1 MTSLFGPSHLRR
13 RVLVLA
19 SAIGIG
25 LAGCSPP
32 NEDVSENATEVVA
45 ADARSGAVAEAS
57 ADRSAAD
64 AANTN
69 AANAPGANPDVAP
82 GVAFAY
88 RFAFRLPDAAVAEA
102 QERHVAACGAL
113 GRARCRVTGMDYNQ
127 GEDGRIDASLAFL
140 LDPALASSFA
150 RTATAAVTALDGLV
164 ETSTVGGEDVGTGI
178 TDSQAQSARLG
189 GDVVRL
195 RERLAQPGLS
205 ANERRDLQAQISDI
219 EGQLGDEEQVR
230 RGGEARLAVT
240 PVAFTYAGQV
250 GFAGLDRDSPF
261 SSALSAS
268 TESFANASA
277 FVLMLVGLLLPWALL
292 LGGGILGLRWL
303 RKRNA
308 RISAPTTE

>member
-1 MTSLFGPSHLRR
+1 MTSLFGPSQARR

-25 LAGCSPP
+25 LAGCSQP

-45 ADARSGAVAEAS
+45 ADASSGAAAEAS
-57 ADRSAAD
+57 ADRSAA
-64 AANTN
+64 A
-69 AANAPGANPDVAP
+69 APGANPDIAP

-150 RTATAAVTALDGLV
+150 RTATAAVTALDGSV
-164 ETSTVGGEDVGTGI
+164 ETSNVGGEDVGTGI

-189 GDVVRL
+189 GDVMRL

-219 EGQLGDEEQVR
+219 EGQLGDEEQAR

-250 GFAGLDRDSPF
+250 GFAGLDRDAPF

-277 FVLMLVGLLLPWALL
+277 FVLMLIGLILPWALL
-292 LGGGILGLRWL
+292 LGGGVFALRWL

-308 RISAPTTE
+308 VTPAPTTE